1 MTNFEHKTKILMIG
15 PLRRKDKPIGG
26 SVRAFEIL
34 VTALQN
40 DPRVQVDVVSSNLSK
55 TNKFSRLNNALFSF
69 FRLASKLPRHDVV
82 ALFST
87 NTSLQKA
94 VRTVGWI
101 ARCNYRPLLLRKF
114 GGISHQELTT
124 DFLSPHEAMRI
135 TKLMRQNVDLYLPET
150 MYAWE
155 IGRKAGLATGW
166 MPNYR
171 RLSKE
176 LKITAKKHCRKFVY
190 IGHVRPGKGIRE
202 LIGAAKLLNHEIS
215 VDVYGPLMEGIT
227 ESEFS
232 HHNNIFYRGVLAPD
246 KVISTLSLYDAFV
259 FPTRHDGEGHPGSL
273 IEAFSMGLPA
283 VTTNWKFIPE
293 VADKTCALLV
303 PPGDSRAL
311 AEAMNLFAADDT
323 LYQSLSAGARKRSRL
338 FDISIWADIFIQI
351 CQCLAARK
359 QVPDDLTHP
368 EKLRLKIASLE

>member
-1 MTNFEHKTKILMIG
+1 MAKFKNKTKILMIG

-26 SVRAFEIL
+26 AVRAFEIL

-55 TNKFSRLNNALFSF
+55 TNKFSRLSSAALSF
-69 FRLASKLPRHDVV
+69 LRIASKMPRHDVV
-82 ALFST
+82 VLFST
-87 NTSLQKA
+87 NTSLQTAIRA
-94 VRTVGWI
+94 VSCLTKR
-101 ARCNYRPLLLRKF
+101 NNKPLLLRKF
-114 GGISHQELTT
+114 GGISHQELTAG
-124 DFLSPHEAMRI
+124 FLSPHEAMRL
-135 TKLMRQNVDLYLPET
+135 TKIMRQNIALYIPET

-155 IGRKAGLATGW
+155 VGRKAGLSTGW

-171 RLSKE
+171 RLQNE
-176 LKITAKKHCRKFVY
+176 LKFEAKKHCRKFVY

-202 LIGAAKLLNHEIS
+202 LIEAAELLNHGIS

-232 HHNNIFYRGVLAPD
+232 HHNNISYRGVLAPD
-246 KVISTLSLYDAFV
+246 RVMNTLSLYDAFV

-293 VADKTCALLV
+293 VADKTCAMLV
-303 PPGDSRAL
+303 PPGDSHAL
-311 AEAMNLFAADDT
+311 AEAMNFFAANDA
-323 LYQSLSAGARKRSRL
+323 LYQSLSDGARNRSRL
-338 FDISIWADIFIQI
+338 FDISTWADIFIQI

-359 QVPDDLTHP
+359 QVPDDLIHP
-368 EKLRLKIASLE
+368 EKLRLKIASLK